1 MSNPYYSPEAYN
13 LEIFCEID
21 NYQDDYGFDLEVVW
35 KQIDAEMYYY
45 AADSGCSCPSP
56 FEDFG
61 GPETLEGIC
70 KKDAERRQREWR

>member
-1 MSNPYYSPEAYN
+1 MSNIYYNPEDYN

-21 NYQDDYGFDLEVVW
+21 HADDWDFDMEVVW
-35 KQIDAEMYYY
+35 KQRDAERYYY

-70 KKDAERRQREWR
+70 QKDAERRKKEWR